1 MSTKNKILDNALYL
15 FNNKGVAAT
24 SIRDIANRMG
34 ISDGNLRYHFRTR
47 DELIEALF
55 DRLADKIG
63 LELAQGAQQELNIRL
78 MYDVLEH
85 LMKNFYDYRF
95 LMKDLNA
102 IIQTHPKTK
111 NKFYRIT
118 EERLMLVNGMIA
130 QYVDKGFMKPE
141 PYQGH
146 YTRLVENILI
156 VSHFWINGS
165 ELFYRGKK
173 SGVILHYTNTIFSL
187 MHPYLTEKALAE
199 LKQMAND
206 IK

>member
-1 MSTKNKILDNALYL
+1 MSTKDKILDNALYL
-15 FNNKGVAAT
+15 FNNKGVAAV
-24 SIRDIANRMG
+24 SIRDIAARMG

-55 DRLADKIG
+55 NRLADKIG
-63 LELAQGAQQELNIRL
+63 NELAEGSQQELTTKL
-78 MYDVLEH
+78 MYDLLEH
-85 LMKNFYDYRF
+85 LMRNFYDYRF

-111 NKFYRIT
+111 DKFYRIT
-118 EERLMLVNGMIA
+118 EERLLLVNGMIA
-130 QYVDKGFMKPE
+130 QYVHLGYMKPE

-146 YTRLVENILI
+146 YARLVENILI

-173 SGVILHYTNTIFSL
+173 SEVVSHYTQSIFSL
-187 MHPYLTEKALAE
+187 MYPYFTNKAYAE
-199 LKQMAND
+199 LEKYNLLV
-206 IK
+206 K